1 MGKET
6 ILLQTENEIMYI
18 AEALIHQVDVYKKDA
33 KKDAGLDGLSSAI
46 NMYCNAYYLVCD
58 YFSFIYQCGYNPISL
73 FYDYLKKYKVPV
85 AVQGNLACKKDS
97 FEKDVL
103 VWHVPNERFYHA
115 ALLLLENQ

>member
-1 MGKET
+1 MGQEI

-18 AEALIHQVDVYKKDA
+18 AEALIHQVNVYKKDA
-33 KKDAGLDGLSSAI
+33 VLDGSAI

-73 FYDYLKKYKVPV
+73 FHDYLKKYKVPI
-85 AVQGNLACKKDS
+85 AVQGNLAFTKDS